1 MINFSNTSA
10 LRRRNRGIVSA
21 AVALGALI
29 APAPGFAQGPP
40 LPPPPPDLDGPAAP
54 NNGGNGNA
62 GGGVTLP
69 VPTAIPGGVTG
80 PKPTFTPQ
88 IQGGFTVSVP
98 TLLQGTVSSVNG
110 TVIVL
115 NVPTGLDTKA
125 SRRLQLEDASFANA
139 QGKPIEKFKVAKG
152 DSLVV
157 ILDPASE
164 HATHDDTDTVTVTPP
179 PTRVLVVE
187 KSVAAAAVKKVAAT
201 K

>member
-29 APAPGFAQGPP
+29 APMPGFAQGPP

-62 GGGVTLP
+62 GGGAVIVP
-69 VPTAIPGGVTG
+69 VA
-80 PKPTFTPQ
+80 PQ
-88 IQGGFTVSVP
+88 PAMPPMAAPPAPPVAGGGFTVSVP

-115 NVPTGLDTKA
+115 SVPGGVTATK
-125 SRRLQLEDASFANA
+125 RRLQLEDASFASA

-164 HATHDDTDTVTVTPP
+164 HATHDDTDTATVTPP